1 MWLVLLLWH
10 QFHPWSGE
18 LTHAVGMA
26 KNKQLKN
33 ETFRIKKKKGMS
45 YYKTIARLVG
55 RMQDGVQSS
64 ML

>member
-18 LTHAVGMA
+18 LTHTVGMA

-33 ETFRIKKKKGMS
+33 ETFRIKKKKRKKKEILTYAITWM
-45 YYKTIARLVG
+45 I
-55 RMQDGVQSS
+55 
-64 ML
+64 